1 MRRSPRL
8 FAATGI
14 VLAGLLVAGCVSR
27 PTETAE
33 SRTLLP
39 MEAVSVDASSAQ
51 VLPKRV
57 DDDGI
62 HAILALSAGGAD
74 GAYGAGVLK
83 GWTESG
89 ARPVFDVVTGVSTG
103 ALMAVLAFLGPE
115 YDEQLERFY
124 TTQKNETIFIKAA
137 SAASLYD
144 NAPLKKQIEEFI
156 TDDTLARVAAEHDR
170 GRRLF
175 VATTNLDAG
184 ELVIWDMGEIAK
196 GGRSDSRLHF
206 QKVLRASAAV
216 PAYFAP
222 VYIKPQRGL
231 QLRQAHVDGG
241 VKSPVLVSSFMFPT
255 GKVSKH
261 LYMVINGNTARQNA
275 VKPVKGDLADIAKK
289 SIVELMRGLQSETIY
304 RNYALARNAGAE
316 FRMTAIPDSI
326 PPAQESLNFDS
337 KRMRKLF
344 EAGLA
349 DGRKGPKAWRTTPPN
364 LTQLETLASN

>member
-8 FAATGI
+8 FAATG
-14 VLAGLLVAGCVSR
+14 VVVAGFMVVGCISR
-27 PTETAE
+27 PAETQQ

-39 MEAVSVDASSAQ
+39 MEAVSVDATSAQ

-62 HAILALSAGGAD
+62 HTILALSAGGAD

-89 ARPVFDVVTGVSTG
+89 TRPVFDVVTGVSTG
-103 ALMAVLAFLGPE
+103 ALMAVLAFLGPQ
-115 YDEQLERFY
+115 YDDQLERFY
-124 TTQKNETIFIKAA
+124 TTQTNDSIFIKAA

-156 TDDTLARVAAEHDR
+156 TDDVLAQVAAEYDK
-170 GRRLF
+170 GRRLYI
-175 VATTNLDAG
+175 ATTNLDAG

-241 VKSPVLVSSFMFPT
+241 VKSPVLVSSFMFPN
-255 GKVSKH
+255 GKVPKE
-261 LYMVINGNTARQNA
+261 LYMVVNGNTSRENA

-289 SIVELMRGLQSETIY
+289 SIMELMRGLQSETIY
-304 RNYALARNAGAE
+304 RDYALARNAGAG
-316 FRMTAIPDSI
+316 FHMTAIPDSI
-326 PPAQESLNFDS
+326 PPAQESLNFD
-337 KRMRKLF
+337 KARMRQLF

-349 DGRKGPKAWRTTPPN
+349 EGRQGAKAWRTAPPN
-364 LTQLETLASN
+364 LTQLETLAAN